1 MKEECRVIFHPLNTV
16 VSVLPGTNLLAAL
29 RNAHV
34 QIESICGGKGECGK
48 CRVIIESGDFRE
60 KRLTQKNHLTTA
72 ERERGYRLACEIFVT
87 GDMEVTIPVESR
99 IERPQILC
107 GLSGECDCGG
117 MDPAVRLYPLEI
129 RSNPTLPHAGT
140 SIRLK
145 EYSGKRPAISD
156 SVYRKMQEPDTGLVA
171 VLTETN
177 GYPEVIDAIPK
188 EKAGPPLGIALDLG
202 TTTIACALV
211 DLDSGLVIA
220 EETTMNKQITY
231 GEEVITRIAFAMKG
245 DGLRILQQA
254 AAGSINVAI
263 RRVAETAGVDPLDLV
278 EIAVSSN
285 TVMNHLLTGTDP
297 GYLELADADVPRKPF
312 IRKAASLGISIHPEA
327 YCFCL
332 PNVSRF
338 VGGDAVSGVL
348 SSGLHCGSEISLFI
362 DLGTNGEI
370 VMGNKDWIAS
380 ISCASGPAFEG
391 AGVSSGMRAMHGAI
405 EKVAIEPE
413 TGEAHCM
420 VIGGGK
426 PRGICGSGL
435 IDCVTGMFGAGII
448 DFKGILTDHPLV
460 REGHNGP
467 EYVVVR
473 AEDAATGRD
482 IVITQADM
490 DYFMDS
496 KAALCGGIGV
506 LLKKYRMKVTDIR
519 HIFLAGAFGAFVDI
533 HNTVTFGI
541 IPYFPNAEV
550 HPVGN
555 TSLKGAYAALVSKTK
570 RREAEKIAG
579 TMVYIDL
586 LVDVDFIEEYTAALY
601 IPGKEEYFP
610 GRVDPA
616 SGREPDG
623 EADGEEKG
631 FSH

>member
-1 MKEECRVIFHPLNTV
+1 MKEECRVVFNPLNTV
-16 VSVLPGTNLLAAL
+16 VSVSPGTNLLSAL
-29 RNAHV
+29 RLAGV

-48 CRVIIESGDFRE
+48 CRVIIESGDFKE
-60 KRLTQKNHLTTA
+60 KRLTQKNHIRA
-72 ERERGYRLACEIFVT
+72 EERERGYRLACEIFIS
-87 GDMEVTIPVESR
+87 GKMEVTIPIESR

-117 MDPAVRLYPLEI
+117 MDPSVRLYPLEI
-129 RSNPTLPHAGT
+129 RSNPALPHAGT
-140 SIRLK
+140 SIRLAD
-145 EYSGKRPAISD
+145 YTGKRPAISD
-156 SVYRKMQEPDTGLVA
+156 EVYRKMVGSDTPMVA
-171 VLTETN
+171 VLTGTN
-177 GYPEVIDAIPK
+177 GYPEVIDAIP
-188 EKAGPPLGIALDLG
+188 EDKAWPPLGIACDLG

-211 DLDSGLVIA
+211 DLDSGRVIA
-220 EETTMNKQITY
+220 EETTMNRQITY
-231 GEEVITRIAFAMKG
+231 GEEVITRIAFARKG
-245 DGLRILQQA
+245 DGLRLLQQA
-254 AAGSINVAI
+254 AAESITIAI
-263 RRVAETAGVDPLDLV
+263 RRVTETAGVDMANLM
-278 EIAVSSN
+278 EIAISSN

-312 IRKAASLGISIHPEA
+312 VRKAASLGIGIHPEA
-327 YCFCL
+327 YCFFL

-338 VGGDAVSGVL
+338 IGGDAVSGVL

-370 VMGNKDWIAS
+370 VMGNTDWIAS

-391 AGVSSGMRAMHGAI
+391 AGISSGMRAMHGAI
-405 EKVAIEPE
+405 ERVAIEPD

-435 IDCVTGMFGAGII
+435 IDCVTGMFRAGII
-448 DFKGILTDHPLV
+448 DFKGILTEHPLV

-467 EYVVVR
+467 EYVVVQ
-473 AEDAATGRD
+473 AEDTATGRD
-482 IVITQADM
+482 IVITQPDM

-533 HNTVTFGI
+533 ANTVAFGI
-541 IPYFPNAEV
+541 IPHFPDAEV

-555 TSLKGAYAALVSKTK
+555 TSLKGAYAALVSQIK

-586 LVDVDFIEEYTAALY
+586 LVDVDFIEEYTAALF

-610 GRVDPA
+610 NTGITERTV
-616 SGREPDG
+616 
-623 EADGEEKG
+623 
-631 FSH
+631 